1 MSRNESGQ
9 LEPGSLLAGRYRV
22 ERFLAG
28 GGMGVVYIGT
38 DQRLAE
44 RQCAIKEIFDRF
56 TTPEERA
63 QAIEYFHREADTLSQ
78 LNHPAIPAIFDRFGE
93 GNCHYLVMDFIE
105 GRNLEEVL
113 VEQEGPLPES
123 RVVEIARELCD
134 VLSYLHS
141 FDPPVIYRDMK
152 PGNVIVK
159 PDGHVALI
167 DFGIARIFSP
177 QGKATLIGTPG
188 FAPPEQYA
196 GKVDQRSDIYSL
208 AASLHY
214 MVTGRDPEKHP
225 PFSCPPVLS
234 EKPDVSP
241 FLAQAVD
248 KALAYKIE
256 ERPFSAEEFK
266 EMFLY
271 GRGLSA
277 TAPSSSAKAAT
288 QPLEPLEEVAEAA
301 AEAEVFAP
309 APNLRRKRRWAR
321 RIAALLFIGLL
332 ASSAYGL
339 YTNPEVLPAAFE
351 GHALERVGEQIPWQ
365 KIEAW
370 LPESGQVWLRG
381 FVADLPW
388 EREKRLRAL
397 RADPVELVSL
407 KIFNTSRDGT
417 PVTEPQEKY
426 SIGQVKYLTWEVV
439 LKNRLAGIEGINYQ
453 LEGRFFDPEGGLAG
467 KSKAGRYVR
476 PEEEQLEFRGITL
489 LEGLKERAKGDY
501 QLDVYLGDTKLA
513 DQKLLIEAEPTLVA
527 KKDTP
532 SAKETRIATAPPV
545 LPGPSATAIAAAE
558 AERKRRAGDAKRV
571 ALIQERSKKPLEIV
585 RVRFINT
592 AKNGK
597 RLSEPSKSF
606 AASKIRFMAWEAE
619 FKNRLHSLT
628 PAYHRVEATYYAP
641 NGQPLGTVQD
651 GKEVKV
657 NSKRTTFTG
666 RIGNASGGAFIPGK
680 YRVDFYVN
688 GWPLSSE
695 EFIVQDDRK
704 GIQVADR
711 DEQPW
716 SGLAG
721 GEPGRQASTTERPS
735 IGPALRHHTG
745 SLLGLVSGRE
755 VPLEITFRPQ
765 RNGSLRGKLIIHE
778 PGYGVAPLEGQVQG
792 SQIEFRSPLGR
803 DTYYFKGWQEGDR
816 LTGTYQVSP
825 TRKDGRWS
833 VRISERPAS

>member
-113 VEQEGPLPES
+113 VEQDGPLPES

-370 LPESGQVWLRG
+370 LPEPGQVWLRE

-407 KIFNTSRDGT
+407 TIFNTSRDGT

-426 SIGQVKYLTWEVV
+426 SVGQVKYLTWEVV

-765 RNGSLRGKLIIHE
+765 RNGSLRGKLVIHE

>member
-113 VEQEGPLPES
+113 VEQDGPLPES

-309 APNLRRKRRWAR
+309 APNLRRKRRWTR

-351 GHALERVGEQIPWQ
+351 GNAMERVGEQIPWQ

-370 LPESGQVWLRG
+370 LPEPGQVWLRE

-388 EREKRLRAL
+388 EREKRLRVL

-426 SIGQVKYLTWEVV
+426 SVGQVKYLTWEVV

-619 FKNRLHSLT
+619 FKNRLHTLT

-721 GEPGRQASTTERPS
+721 GGVGRQASTTERPS

-765 RNGSLRGKLIIHE
+765 RNGSLRGKLVIHE

>member
-113 VEQEGPLPES
+113 VEQDGPLPES
-123 RVVEIARELCD
+123 RVVEIARELCE

-301 AEAEVFAP
+301 AEAEVFVP

-351 GHALERVGEQIPWQ
+351 GNAMERVGEQIPWQ

-370 LPESGQVWLRG
+370 LPEPGQVWLRE

-388 EREKRLRAL
+388 EREKRLRVL

-426 SIGQVKYLTWEVV
+426 SVGQVKYLTWEVV

-606 AASKIRFMAWEAE
+606 SASEIRFMAWEAE
-619 FKNRLHSLT
+619 FKNRLHTLT

>member
-113 VEQEGPLPES
+113 VEQDGPLPES

-301 AEAEVFAP
+301 AEAEVFTP

-351 GHALERVGEQIPWQ
+351 GNAMERVGEQIPWQ

-370 LPESGQVWLRG
+370 LPEPGQVWLRE

-388 EREKRLRAL
+388 EREKRLRVL

-426 SIGQVKYLTWEVV
+426 SVGQVKYLTWEVV

-765 RNGSLRGKLIIHE
+765 RNGSLRGKLVIHE

>member
-113 VEQEGPLPES
+113 VEQDGPLPES

-309 APNLRRKRRWAR
+309 APNLRRKRRWTR

-351 GHALERVGEQIPWQ
+351 GNAMERVGEQIPWQ

-370 LPESGQVWLRG
+370 LPEPGQVWLRE

-407 KIFNTSRDGT
+407 TIFNTSRDGT

-426 SIGQVKYLTWEVV
+426 SVGQVKYLTWEVV

-716 SGLAG
+716 SGLAEG
-721 GEPGRQASTTERPS
+721 RPGRQASTPERPS

-765 RNGSLRGKLIIHE
+765 RNGSLRGRLIIHE

>member
-370 LPESGQVWLRG
+370 LPEPGQVWLRE

-407 KIFNTSRDGT
+407 TIFNTSRDGT

-426 SIGQVKYLTWEVV
+426 SVGQVKYLTWEVV

>member
-113 VEQEGPLPES
+113 VEQDGPLPES

-309 APNLRRKRRWAR
+309 APNLRRKRRWTR

-351 GHALERVGEQIPWQ
+351 GNAMERVGEQIPWQ

-370 LPESGQVWLRG
+370 LPEPGQVWLRE

-407 KIFNTSRDGT
+407 TIFNTSRDGT

-426 SIGQVKYLTWEVV
+426 SVGQVKYLTWEVV

-532 SAKETRIATAPPV
+532 SAKETRIATAPPA

-716 SGLAG
+716 SGLAEG
-721 GEPGRQASTTERPS
+721 RPGRQASTPERPS

-765 RNGSLRGKLIIHE
+765 RNGSLRGRLIIHE

>member
-134 VLSYLHS
+134 VLSYLHG

-370 LPESGQVWLRG
+370 LPESGQVWLRE

-407 KIFNTSRDGT
+407 TIFNTSRDGT

-426 SIGQVKYLTWEVV
+426 SVGQVKYLTWEVV

-532 SAKETRIATAPPV
+532 SAKETRIATAPPA

-571 ALIQERSKKPLEIV
+571 ALIQERSRKPLEIV

-721 GEPGRQASTTERPS
+721 GEPGRQAATTERPS

-765 RNGSLRGKLIIHE
+765 RNGSLRGKLVIHE

>member
-113 VEQEGPLPES
+113 VEQDGPLPES

-277 TAPSSSAKAAT
+277 TAPSSSAKAVT

-309 APNLRRKRRWAR
+309 APNLRRKRRWTR

-351 GHALERVGEQIPWQ
+351 GNAMERVGEQIPWQ

-370 LPESGQVWLRG
+370 LPEPGQVWLRE

-388 EREKRLRAL
+388 EREKRLRVL

-426 SIGQVKYLTWEVV
+426 SVGQVKYLTWEVV

-721 GEPGRQASTTERPS
+721 GGVGRQASTTERHS

-765 RNGSLRGKLIIHE
+765 RNGSLRGKLVIHE

>member
-113 VEQEGPLPES
+113 VEQDGPLPES

-309 APNLRRKRRWAR
+309 APNLRRKRRWTR

-351 GHALERVGEQIPWQ
+351 GNAMERVGEQIPWQ

-370 LPESGQVWLRG
+370 LPEPGQVWLRE

-407 KIFNTSRDGT
+407 TIFNTSRDGT

-426 SIGQVKYLTWEVV
+426 SVGQVKYLTWEVV

-532 SAKETRIATAPPV
+532 SAKETRIATAPPA

-765 RNGSLRGKLIIHE
+765 RNGSLRGRLIIHE

>member
-113 VEQEGPLPES
+113 VEQDGPLPES

-309 APNLRRKRRWAR
+309 APNLRRKRRWTR

-351 GHALERVGEQIPWQ
+351 GNAMERVGEQIPWQ

-370 LPESGQVWLRG
+370 LPEPGQVWLRE

-388 EREKRLRAL
+388 EREKRLRVL

-426 SIGQVKYLTWEVV
+426 SVGQVKYLTWEVV

-721 GEPGRQASTTERPS
+721 GELGRQASTTERPS

-765 RNGSLRGKLIIHE
+765 RNGSLRGKLVIHE

>member
-113 VEQEGPLPES
+113 VEQDGPLPES

-277 TAPSSSAKAAT
+277 TAPSSSAQAAT

-309 APNLRRKRRWAR
+309 APNLRRKRRWGR

-351 GHALERVGEQIPWQ
+351 GNAMERVGEQIPWQ

-370 LPESGQVWLRG
+370 LPEPGQVWLRE

-388 EREKRLRAL
+388 EREKRLRVL

-417 PVTEPQEKY
+417 PVTGPQEKY
-426 SIGQVKYLTWEVV
+426 SVGQVKYLTWEVV

-545 LPGPSATAIAAAE
+545 LPGPSAMAIAAAE

-606 AASKIRFMAWEAE
+606 AASEIRFMAWEAE
-619 FKNRLHSLT
+619 FKNRLHTLT

-657 NSKRTTFTG
+657 NSKRTSFTG

-721 GEPGRQASTTERPS
+721 GGAGRQASTTERPS

>member
-113 VEQEGPLPES
+113 VEQDGPLPES

-301 AEAEVFAP
+301 AEAEVFTP

-351 GHALERVGEQIPWQ
+351 GNAMERVGEQIPWQ

-370 LPESGQVWLRG
+370 LPEPGQVWLRE

-388 EREKRLRAL
+388 EREKRLRVL

-426 SIGQVKYLTWEVV
+426 SVGQVKYLTWEVV

-721 GEPGRQASTTERPS
+721 GGVGRQASTTERHS

-765 RNGSLRGKLIIHE
+765 RNGSLRGRLIIHE

>member
-113 VEQEGPLPES
+113 VEQDGPLPES

-370 LPESGQVWLRG
+370 LPEPGQVWLRE

-407 KIFNTSRDGT
+407 TIFNTSRDGT

-426 SIGQVKYLTWEVV
+426 SVGQVKYLTWEVV

-532 SAKETRIATAPPV
+532 SAKETRIATAPPA

-716 SGLAG
+716 SGLAEG
-721 GEPGRQASTTERPS
+721 RPGRQASTPERPS

-765 RNGSLRGKLIIHE
+765 RNGSLRGRLIIHE

>member
-113 VEQEGPLPES
+113 VEQDGPLPES

-301 AEAEVFAP
+301 AEAEVFTP

-351 GHALERVGEQIPWQ
+351 GNAMERVGEQIPWQ

-370 LPESGQVWLRG
+370 LPEPGQVWLRE

-388 EREKRLRAL
+388 EREKRLRVL

-407 KIFNTSRDGT
+407 TIFNTSRDGT

-426 SIGQVKYLTWEVV
+426 SVGQVKYLTWEVV

-765 RNGSLRGKLIIHE
+765 RNGSLRGKLVIHE

>member
-248 KALAYKIE
+248 KALAYKVG

-288 QPLEPLEEVAEAA
+288 QPLEPLEEIAEAA

-309 APNLRRKRRWAR
+309 APNLRRKRRWTR

-351 GHALERVGEQIPWQ
+351 GNAMERVGEQIPWQ

-370 LPESGQVWLRG
+370 LPEPGQVWLRE

-426 SIGQVKYLTWEVV
+426 SVGQVKYLTWEVV
-439 LKNRLAGIEGINYQ
+439 LKNRLAGIEGIHYQ

-489 LEGLKERAKGDY
+489 LEGLRERAKGDY
-501 QLDVYLGDTKLA
+501 QLDVYLGDTKLV

-527 KKDTP
+527 KKDAP

-704 GIQVADR
+704 GIQVVDR

-721 GEPGRQASTTERPS
+721 GGPGRQASTPERPG

-765 RNGSLRGKLIIHE
+765 RNGSLRGRLIIHE
-778 PGYGVAPLEGQVQG
+778 LGYGVAPLEGQVQG

-816 LTGTYQVSP
+816 LTGTYRVSP

>member
-113 VEQEGPLPES
+113 VEQDGPLPES

-351 GHALERVGEQIPWQ
+351 GNAMERVGEQIPWQ

-370 LPESGQVWLRG
+370 LPEPGQVWLRE

-407 KIFNTSRDGT
+407 TIFNTSRDGT

-426 SIGQVKYLTWEVV
+426 SVGQVKYLTWEVV
-439 LKNRLAGIEGINYQ
+439 LKNRLAGIEGIHYQ

-532 SAKETRIATAPPV
+532 SAKETRIATAPPA

-716 SGLAG
+716 SGLAEG
-721 GEPGRQASTTERPS
+721 RPGRQASTPERPS

-765 RNGSLRGKLIIHE
+765 RNGSLRGKLVIHE

>member
-113 VEQEGPLPES
+113 VEQDGPLPES

-351 GHALERVGEQIPWQ
+351 GNAMERVGEQIPWQ

-370 LPESGQVWLRG
+370 LPEPGQVWLRE

-388 EREKRLRAL
+388 EREKRLRVL

-407 KIFNTSRDGT
+407 TIFNTSRDGT

-426 SIGQVKYLTWEVV
+426 SVGQVKYLTWEVV

>member
-113 VEQEGPLPES
+113 VEQDGPLPES

-309 APNLRRKRRWAR
+309 APNLRRKRRWTR

-351 GHALERVGEQIPWQ
+351 GNAMERVGEQIPWQ

-370 LPESGQVWLRG
+370 LPEPGQVWLRE

-407 KIFNTSRDGT
+407 TIFNTSRDGT

-426 SIGQVKYLTWEVV
+426 SVGQVKYLTWEVV
-439 LKNRLAGIEGINYQ
+439 LKNRLAGIEGIHYQ

-532 SAKETRIATAPPV
+532 SAKETRIATAPPA

-765 RNGSLRGKLIIHE
+765 RNGSLRGRLIIHE

>member
-113 VEQEGPLPES
+113 VEQDGPLPES

-309 APNLRRKRRWAR
+309 APNLRRKRRWTR

-351 GHALERVGEQIPWQ
+351 GNAMERVGEQIPWQ

-370 LPESGQVWLRG
+370 LPEPGQVWLRE

-407 KIFNTSRDGT
+407 TIFNTSRDGT

-426 SIGQVKYLTWEVV
+426 SVGQVKYLTWEVV
-439 LKNRLAGIEGINYQ
+439 LKNRLAGIEGIHYQ

-532 SAKETRIATAPPV
+532 SAKETRIATAPPA

-716 SGLAG
+716 SGLAEG
-721 GEPGRQASTTERPS
+721 RLGRQASTPERPS

-765 RNGSLRGKLIIHE
+765 RNGSLRGRLIIHE

>member
-113 VEQEGPLPES
+113 VEQDGPLPES

-277 TAPSSSAKAAT
+277 TAPSSSAKAVT

-309 APNLRRKRRWAR
+309 APNLRRKRRWTR

-351 GHALERVGEQIPWQ
+351 GNAMERVGEQIPWQ

-370 LPESGQVWLRG
+370 LPEPGQVWLRE

-388 EREKRLRAL
+388 EREKRLRVL

-426 SIGQVKYLTWEVV
+426 SVGQVKYLTWEVV

-765 RNGSLRGKLIIHE
+765 RNGSLRGKLVIHE

>member
-113 VEQEGPLPES
+113 VEQDGPLPES

-309 APNLRRKRRWAR
+309 APNLRRKRRWTR

-351 GHALERVGEQIPWQ
+351 GNAMERVGEQIPWQ

-370 LPESGQVWLRG
+370 LPEPGQVWLRE

-407 KIFNTSRDGT
+407 TIFNTSRDGT

-426 SIGQVKYLTWEVV
+426 SVGQVKYLTWEVV

-532 SAKETRIATAPPV
+532 SAKETRIATAPPA

-716 SGLAG
+716 SGLAEG
-721 GEPGRQASTTERPS
+721 RPGRQASTPERPS

-765 RNGSLRGKLIIHE
+765 RNGSLRGKLVIHE

>member
-113 VEQEGPLPES
+113 VEQDGPLPES

-309 APNLRRKRRWAR
+309 APNLRRKRRWTR

-351 GHALERVGEQIPWQ
+351 GNAMERVGEQIPWQ

-370 LPESGQVWLRG
+370 LPEPGQVWLRE

-407 KIFNTSRDGT
+407 TIFNTSRDGT

-426 SIGQVKYLTWEVV
+426 SVGQVKYLTWEVV
-439 LKNRLAGIEGINYQ
+439 LKNRLAGIEGIHYQ

-716 SGLAG
+716 SGLAEG
-721 GEPGRQASTTERPS
+721 RPGRQASTPERPS

-765 RNGSLRGKLIIHE
+765 RNGSLRGRLIIHE

>member
-113 VEQEGPLPES
+113 VEQDGPLPES

-370 LPESGQVWLRG
+370 LPEPGQVWLRE

-765 RNGSLRGKLIIHE
+765 RNGSLRGKLVIHE

>member
-370 LPESGQVWLRG
+370 LPEPGQVWLRE

-426 SIGQVKYLTWEVV
+426 SVGQVKYLTWEVV

>member
-113 VEQEGPLPES
+113 VEQDGPLPES

-309 APNLRRKRRWAR
+309 APNLRRKRRWTR

-351 GHALERVGEQIPWQ
+351 GNAMERVGEQIPWQ

-370 LPESGQVWLRG
+370 LPEPGQVWLRE

-388 EREKRLRAL
+388 EREKRLRVL

-426 SIGQVKYLTWEVV
+426 SVGQVKYLTWEVV

-721 GEPGRQASTTERPS
+721 GGQEDKLPPLSVPVLALHCVTTLAVCSVWFLGARCPLRSPS
-735 IGPALRHHTG
+735 VLSATVPYAG
-745 SLLGLVSGRE
+745 SLSFTSQAMGLHHWKARC
-755 VPLEITFRPQ
+755 
-765 RNGSLRGKLIIHE
+765 RGVRLNFGVHSDAIHIISKA
-778 PGYGVAPLEGQVQG
+778 GKKA
-792 SQIEFRSPLGR
+792 
-803 DTYYFKGWQEGDR
+803 T
-816 LTGTYQVSP
+816 
-825 TRKDGRWS
+825 
-833 VRISERPAS
+833 A

>member
-113 VEQEGPLPES
+113 VEQDGPLPES

-309 APNLRRKRRWAR
+309 APNLRRKRRWTR

-351 GHALERVGEQIPWQ
+351 GNAMERVGEQIPWQ

-370 LPESGQVWLRG
+370 LPEPGQVWLRE

-407 KIFNTSRDGT
+407 TIFNTSRDGT

-426 SIGQVKYLTWEVV
+426 SVGQVKYLTWEVV
-439 LKNRLAGIEGINYQ
+439 LKNRLAGIEGIHYQ

-532 SAKETRIATAPPV
+532 SAKETRIATAPPA

-716 SGLAG
+716 SGLAEG
-721 GEPGRQASTTERPS
+721 RPGRQASTPERPS

-765 RNGSLRGKLIIHE
+765 RNGSLRGRLIIHE

>member
-113 VEQEGPLPES
+113 VEQDGPLPES

-301 AEAEVFAP
+301 AEAEVFTP

-351 GHALERVGEQIPWQ
+351 GNAMERVGEQIPWQ

-370 LPESGQVWLRG
+370 LPEPGQVWLRE

-388 EREKRLRAL
+388 EREKRLRVL

-426 SIGQVKYLTWEVV
+426 SVGQVKYLTWEVV

-532 SAKETRIATAPPV
+532 SAKETRIATAPPA

-765 RNGSLRGKLIIHE
+765 RNGSLRGRLIIHE